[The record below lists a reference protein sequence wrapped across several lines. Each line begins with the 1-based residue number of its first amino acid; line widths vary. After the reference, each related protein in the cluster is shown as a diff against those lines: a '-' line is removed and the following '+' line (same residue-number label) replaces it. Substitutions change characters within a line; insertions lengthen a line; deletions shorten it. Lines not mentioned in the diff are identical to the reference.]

1 MDGPMMQSLPT
12 DGRGAPRVLERT
24 GDEAVDRVLEM
35 LEGLPPDAEPAE
47 QASVLDA
54 VHEQLQQR
62 LSAADR

>member
-1 MDGPMMQSLPT
+1 M
-12 DGRGAPRVLERT
+12 LERT